1 MPTRRKRHSITET
14 DDVAA
19 VLDRV
24 RGATGGEVDL
34 PELVKLGGEVKLRQL
49 SEARAQDERRLQLRR
64 RFAERTLVGEGIDI
78 DALHEV
84 RERGWARG

>member
-1 MPTRRKRHSITET
+1 MPTQRKRHSITET

-24 RGATGGEVDL
+24 RGATGGEVNL
-34 PELVKLGGEVKLRQL
+34 PELVKLGGEAKLRQL
-49 SEARAQDERRLQLRR
+49 SEARAQDEHRLQLRR
-64 RFAERTLVGEGIDI
+64 RFAERTLAGIDV

-84 RERGWARG
+84 RERGWARD